1 MKIKKSFAILSA
13 FVALVV
19 LAACG
24 GAGGGGTTAPAAPA
38 TGAAP
43 AAPAAPAPA
52 EAGQE
57 PVHLVVWMAGAGDLT
72 QLDAYGEVLS
82 NFVAE
87 NPHITYELTFIAWG
101 DYFTA
106 LNTALIGGVG
116 PDVFMLGFGQ
126 AGTVYAGGDV
136 LDLTPHIP
144 ADWDGWDDFL
154 PNILEIGQIDGR
166 QVALFN
172 PSTRVI
178 LYRRDIAEQ
187 NGVTADELNIR
198 TPEDFY
204 NLVRRMTVFNE
215 AGNVEVFGFDIT
227 PAMSSEQELFF
238 QAMMYD
244 PGFTLWD
251 DNFMPNFN
259 TADAITAWNM
269 VNTMFEEGYLAL
281 RDAGATAGIQRGVS
295 SMSMVAETAYAV
307 ADSMFPGQIGVIRN
321 DMNTLLIG
329 NYKVVNSATRNVQ
342 ESVDLLL
349 HMFSVESSV
358 IFAEVMTQYSGRQS
372 LDNHFV
378 GLNPDFENIIHAY
391 ARSFSYGATFNP
403 MFNQGIATLRLAL
416 ETAFHG
422 TPTADALATS
432 QAEWSALLN

>member
-1 MKIKKSFAILSA
+1 MKLMKL
-13 FVALVV
+13 FVALLV
-19 LAACG
+19 LTMFAAC
-24 GAGGGGTTAPAAPA
+24 GGGTTAPSAPTAPTA
-38 TGAAP
+38 TADSP
-43 AAPAAPAPA
+43 AAPADAVA
-52 EAGQE
+52 E
-57 PVHLVVWMAGAGDLT
+57 PVHLVVWVAGAGDIT
-72 QLDAYGEVLS
+72 QLDAYEAVLD

-106 LNTALIGGVG
+106 LNTALLGGVG

-154 PNILEIGQIDGR
+154 PNVLEMGRINGR
-166 QVALFN
+166 QVGLFN

-187 NGVTADELNIR
+187 NGVSADELNIR
-198 TPEDFY
+198 SPEDFY

-259 TADAITAWNM
+259 TPDAVIAWDMMNQL
-269 VNTMFEEGYLAL
+269 FEEGYLAL
-281 RDAGATAGIQRGVS
+281 RDAGATSGIQRGVS
-295 SMSMVAETAYAV
+295 AMSMVSEITYAV

-329 NYKVVNSATRNVQ
+329 NYKVVNSATRHVQ

-349 HMFSVESSV
+349 HMFSVESSI
-358 IFAEVMTQYSGRQS
+358 IFAEVMTQYSGRMS
-372 LDNHFV
+372 LNEHFV

-403 MFNQGIATLRLAL
+403 LFNQGIATLRLAL

-422 TPTADALATS
+422 TSSAEALATS
-432 QAEWSALLN
+432 QNEWSALLE